1 MENDDDES
9 SNISIINQKKSFEN
23 DMYKL
28 SESQLPTYNN
38 QIRNRNLFINKQT
51 TSSIQECDIP
61 PISLKFKN
69 ELQSTDRQL
78 INELITT
85 SKIQHKKDLNI
96 IGWFGY
102 NKCLLV
108 FAKDVD
114 TFDDIVQESRWP
126 EKIQESEYE
135 IKLPR
140 VFPPSF
146 LLVVQHFPKNGD
158 ELETADELK

>member
-78 INELITT
+78 INELIMTWKT
-85 SKIQHKKDLNI
+85 
-96 IGWFGY
+96 
-102 NKCLLV
+102 
-108 FAKDVD
+108 
-114 TFDDIVQESRWP
+114 
-126 EKIQESEYE
+126 
-135 IKLPR
+135 
-140 VFPPSF
+140 
-146 LLVVQHFPKNGD
+146 
-158 ELETADELK
+158 